1 MCMVCGMLVLM
12 KFIYLIIFLFLP
24 LVFSLPAG
32 KASSSSTPDPS
43 GVLQGI
49 PSGVEDDSIASLHED
64 DPMPAG
70 MTTFHPSSAMEQPID
85 RAMNQT
91 MSQPIDHDEEMFKG
105 EKYDW

>member
-1 MCMVCGMLVLM
+1 M
-12 KFIYLIIFLFLP
+12 KLIYLSIFLFLP

-32 KASSSSTPDPS
+32 KASSSSTSDPS

-64 DPMPAG
+64 DPIPAG

>member
-1 MCMVCGMLVLM
+1 M
-12 KFIYLIIFLFLP
+12 KFIYLSIFLFLP

-32 KASSSSTPDPS
+32 KAASSSTPDPS